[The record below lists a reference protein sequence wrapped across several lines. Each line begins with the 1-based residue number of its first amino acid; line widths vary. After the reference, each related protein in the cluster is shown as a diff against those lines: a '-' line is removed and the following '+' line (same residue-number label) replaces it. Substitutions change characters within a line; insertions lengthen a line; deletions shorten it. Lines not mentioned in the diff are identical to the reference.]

1 MSEQS
6 TNGPPTSNAP
16 SITSGVKEKN
26 PKRVAAGKR
35 LGAISK
41 QAKEAK
47 RLERQAQQS
56 ASMESEND
64 TDNKYTSYFIGGL
77 VMVGTVSYLY
87 LNKDKLISDKKRLPT
102 IPEEEEPPP
111 KRKSK
116 RILDE

>member
-6 TNGPPTSNAP
+6 TNGPT
-16 SITSGVKEKN
+16 ITSDVKEKN

-47 RLERQAQQS
+47 CLEREAQQVANNTNQS
-56 ASMESEND
+56 RGMKAD
-64 TDNKYTSYFIGGL
+64 KLYFIGGL
-77 VMVGTVSYLY
+77 AAAGAACYLY
-87 LNKDKLISDKKRLPT
+87 LNKDKLISDTRSNQKRLPT

-111 KRKSK
+111 KRKS
-116 RILDE
+116 ICIFDQ

>member
-6 TNGPPTSNAP
+6 TNGPT
-16 SITSGVKEKN
+16 ITSDVKEKN
-26 PKRVAAGKR
+26 SKRVAAGR
-35 LGAISK
+35 LGTISK

-47 RLERQAQQS
+47 CLEREAQQVANNTNQS
-56 ASMESEND
+56 EGMEAD
-64 TDNKYTSYFIGGL
+64 KLYFIGGL
-77 VMVGTVSYLY
+77 ATAGYLY

-116 RILDE
+116 RIFDQ

>member
-1 MSEQS
+1 MSE
-6 TNGPPTSNAP
+6 P
-16 SITSGVKEKN
+16 SITSVAKEKD
-26 PKRVAAGKR
+26 PRRVAAGKR
-35 LGAISK
+35 LGAISR

-56 ASMESEND
+56 EE
-64 TDNKYTSYFIGGL
+64 TEVDNKYTSYFVGGL
-77 VMVGTVSYLY
+77 VVVGTVSYLY

-116 RILDE
+116 RIFDE

>member
-6 TNGPPTSNAP
+6 TNEPT
-16 SITSGVKEKN
+16 ITSGVKEKN

-56 ASMESEND
+56 EETEVN
-64 TDNKYTSYFIGGL
+64 NKYTSYFIGGL
-77 VMVGTVSYLY
+77 VVVGTVSYLF

-111 KRKSK
+111 KKSN
-116 RILDE
+116 RVFAE

>member
-1 MSEQS
+1 M
-6 TNGPPTSNAP
+6 T
-16 SITSGVKEKN
+16 ITSDVKEKN

-56 ASMESEND
+56 EE
-64 TDNKYTSYFIGGL
+64 TEVDNKYIPYLVGGL
-77 VMVGTVSYLY
+77 VTAGAVSYLY
-87 LNKDKLISDKKRLPT
+87 LNKDKLISDKKRSPT
-102 IPEEEEPPP
+102 IPKEEEPPP

-116 RILDE
+116 RIFGK

>member
-6 TNGPPTSNAP
+6 TNGPTVTSD
-16 SITSGVKEKN
+16 VKEKN

-47 RLERQAQQS
+47 RLEREAQQVANNTNQS
-56 ASMESEND
+56 EGMEAD
-64 TDNKYTSYFIGGL
+64 KLYFIGGL
-77 VMVGTVSYLY
+77 VAAGAACYLY
-87 LNKDKLISDKKRLPT
+87 LSEDKLISEAKRLPT

-116 RILDE
+116 RIFDQ

>member
-6 TNGPPTSNAP
+6 TNGLT
-16 SITSGVKEKN
+16 ITSGVKEKN

-47 RLERQAQQS
+47 RLGRQAQQS
-56 ASMESEND
+56 EETEVN
-64 TDNKYTSYFIGGL
+64 NKYTSYFIGGL
-77 VMVGTVSYLY
+77 VVVGTVSYLF

-111 KRKSK
+111 KNSNRVFA
-116 RILDE
+116 E

>member
-6 TNGPPTSNAP
+6 TNRPT
-16 SITSGVKEKN
+16 ITSGVKEKK

-47 RLERQAQQS
+47 RLEREAQRVANNTNQS
-56 ASMESEND
+56 GGMEAD
-64 TDNKYTSYFIGGL
+64 KLYFIGGL
-77 VMVGTVSYLY
+77 VAAGAACYLY
-87 LNKDKLISDKKRLPT
+87 LNKDKLINETILRQQCKRLPT
-102 IPEEEEPPP
+102 ISEKEEPPS

-116 RILDE
+116 RIFDQ

>member
-6 TNGPPTSNAP
+6 TNGP
-16 SITSGVKEKN
+16 SITSGVKEKD
-26 PKRVAAGKR
+26 PRRVVAGKR

-47 RLERQAQQS
+47 RLERQAQQTDQRE
-56 ASMESEND
+56 AES
-64 TDNKYTSYFIGGL
+64 DNKYTSYFVGGL

-87 LNKDKLISDKKRLPT
+87 LNKDKLISDKKPLPT

-116 RILDE
+116 RIFDE

>member
-6 TNGPPTSNAP
+6 TNGPPTS
-16 SITSGVKEKN
+16 ITSGVKEKD
-26 PKRVAAGKR
+26 PRRVAAGKR

-41 QAKEAK
+41 QVKEAK
-47 RLERQAQQS
+47 HLEREAQQTDRR
-56 ASMESEND
+56 EE
-64 TDNKYTSYFIGGL
+64 TEVDNKYTPYLVGGL
-77 VMVGTVSYLY
+77 VAAGAVSYLY

-116 RILDE
+116 RIFDQ